1 MNMRNLAVLQKFK
14 QPISLGWAL
23 IFAKKGFDP
32 RPRPSKSFTPKK
44 LKTGQGSLARG
55 ENVTLSSHSA
65 RMMKILVQL
74 G

>member
-1 MNMRNLAVLQKFK
+1 LADLAKFK
-14 QPISLGWAL
+14 RLFSFEGAT
-23 IFAKKGFDP
+23 IFAQKPLG
-32 RPRPSKSFTPKK
+32 RRHGPSKSFTPKK